1 MKQAANPSRSIRGVA
16 SVELAVL
23 LIPLVI
29 MAFGMVELGR
39 AFYHYNALVKS
50 VRNASRYLSMH
61 QRNEVN
67 AQARCLA
74 VHGNTSCGGDP
85 LLAGL
90 ETGMVAIA
98 YESAVPTGHGSIDL
112 VTVTISGY
120 PFSTLTSMPVDAM
133 RFGDISSTMRQ
144 GAS

>member
-1 MKQAANPSRSIRGVA
+1 MTQATRPSRSIRGVA

-29 MAFGMVELGR
+29 MAFGMTELGR

-74 VHGNTSCGGDP
+74 VHGNTSCSGDP
-85 LLAGL
+85 LLPGL
-90 ETGMVAIA
+90 ETGMVAIT
-98 YESAVPTGHGSIDL
+98 YEAAVPTGHGSIDL

-120 PFSTLTSMPVDAM
+120 PFSTLTAMPVDAM
-133 RFGDISSTMRQ
+133 RFGDISATMRQ